1 MAFASSGLE
10 QFAPARVVFGA
21 IVVSMS
27 GIALLLVFI
36 IVRRWMRTR
45 YFVRR
50 DAIAAYVRQHWEAL
64 VSGKLLPTN
73 FRTDGLAREVL
84 EAILLDRIEVAK
96 RDELPLLVDCLRR
109 SGVLDVRIHE
119 ARTAAGWR
127 QRSALVILGR
137 TRAPEAV
144 PALSEGLESAD
155 VETRVA
161 AVRGLGK
168 IADPA
173 AALPMLDRFTDGRME
188 VPWGVLKNALLSC
201 SAREPEML
209 TRYLR
214 TAQGTRRDLLAR
226 VLSEVVDS
234 ASCDELLILVS
245 APAAEIRASAA
256 RGLGRVTAE
265 IALSPLA
272 QLASDKEWFVRLRAV
287 VALGSFIEHGAL
299 PVLVRVLGD
308 RNRLVRQRAAWAL
321 IRSPHL
327 VQDVLR
333 EVVAAGDDYG
343 LQAVVAE
350 LDRCGLYRSVL
361 EQLKHLAPDSDQLI
375 GSLDRAR
382 ASLLPPGHPE
392 GEPAAERTTKEAWVA

>member
-1 MAFASSGLE
+1 MAFVSSGIA
-10 QFAPARVVFGA
+10 QFAPARIVFGA
-21 IVVSMS
+21 IVVSLG

-36 IVRRWMRTR
+36 IARRWMRAR

-50 DAIAAYVRQHWEAL
+50 DAIAAYVRQHWETL
-64 VSGKLLPTN
+64 VSGKLLPEH
-73 FRTDGLAREVL
+73 FRTAGLAREVL
-84 EAILLDRIEVAK
+84 EAILLDRIEVAA
-96 RDELPLLVDCLRR
+96 RNQLPGLVNCLRR
-109 SGVLDVRIHE
+109 SGIIDVRIRE
-119 ARTAAGWR
+119 ARTAEGWH

-173 AALPMLDRFTDGRME
+173 AARPMLERFTGGRLE
-188 VPWGVLKNALLSC
+188 IPWGVLKNALLSC
-201 SAREPEML
+201 CVHQPEML

-214 TAQGTRRDLLAR
+214 KTEGTKRELLAR

-234 ASCDELLILVS
+234 ANCDELLILVS
-245 APAAEIRASAA
+245 DPSAEIRASAA
-256 RGLGRVTAE
+256 RGLGRVPAE
-265 IALSPLA
+265 IGLAPLA

-287 VALGSFIEHGAL
+287 VALGSFIDQGAL
-299 PVLVRVLGD
+299 PMLVRVLAD

-321 IRSPHL
+321 IRSPRL
-327 VQDVLR
+327 VQDVVR
-333 EVVAAGDDYG
+333 QVVAGGDDYG

-350 LDRCGLYRSVL
+350 LDRCGLYGSVI
-361 EQLKHLAPDSDQLI
+361 EQLRHPGEGSDQLI
-375 GSLDRAR
+375 NSLDRAR
-382 ASLLPPGHPE
+382 ARLLPAGPPE
-392 GEPAAERTTKEAWVA
+392 GERAAERTTKEVCVA

>member
-1 MAFASSGLE
+1 MAFVSSGINQL
-10 QFAPARVVFGA
+10 APARILLGA
-21 IVVSMS
+21 IGVSLG
-27 GIALLLVFI
+27 GIALLLAFI
-36 IVRRWMRTR
+36 IARRWMRAR

-155 VETRVA
+155 IETRVA

-168 IADPA
+168 IADPI
-173 AALPMLDRFTDGRME
+173 AALPMLERFNDGRME

-201 SAREPEML
+201 CARQPEML

-214 TAQGTRRDLLAR
+214 TAQGTRRELLAR
-226 VLSEVVDS
+226 VLSEVVDT

-245 APAAEIRASAA
+245 DPSAEIRASAA

-287 VALGSFIEHGAL
+287 VALGSFIEQGAL
-299 PVLVRVLGD
+299 PVLVRALSD

-321 IRSPHL
+321 IRSPRL
-327 VQDVLR
+327 VQNAVKQA
-333 EVVAAGDDYG
+333 VSVGDDYG

-350 LDRCGLYRSVL
+350 LDRCGIYASVI
-361 EQLKHLAPDSDQLI
+361 EQLRHPREGSDQLI
-375 GSLDRAR
+375 NSLDRAR
-382 ASLLPPGHPE
+382 ARLLPAGPPE
-392 GEPAAERTTKEAWVA
+392 GERAAERTTKEVCVA